1 MKRFMLVLAASVLV
15 TACGGGGGGGRVI
28 ESMTPTTP
36 TTPPPPPPPPRKP
49 SDPPRRLIVPPA
61 GPKEPPPIPTDAIG
75 NLLQSGPQFGSVAQ
89 NFYTAGLAPVRDVST
104 SFNGDRFT
112 INVTRQNG
120 SAFNVDTDR
129 DLVFHLSA
137 YTPSQNSITNRPAVE
152 GIIVAESAGRYTAG
166 AAFIEWDNT
175 DFTNYLA
182 AGYWLHVD
190 TNTQAAEMG
199 AFIDGTDFDMAA
211 SIPSLGTAT
220 YTGRTGGVYV
230 AQGGS
235 DAEVMGAIEEG
246 EYTSDLS
253 LTANFQTMT
262 IGGQADNVDLY
273 NVNLVLPDGTTFFDP
288 AAEATTYR
296 VDFAPSP
303 IMSNGTF
310 TGNDITVTSQDY
322 NVDTTTGT
330 WGGQFSNVND
340 GDGNPRAVAGTNA
353 VYFNTTGGSEA
364 IFTGAFYGA
373 TGPFE

>member
-1 MKRFMLVLAASVLV
+1 MKHVLIVLAACAALIL
-15 TACGGGGGGGRVI
+15 TACGGGGGGGRSVMTPMTPI
-28 ESMTPTTP
+28 EPMTPT
-36 TTPPPPPPPPRKP
+36 PPQ
-49 SDPPRRLIVPPA
+49 DVGPA
-61 GPKEPPPIPTDAIG
+61 GAFDEAVDRTEGAPAIPTDAIG
-75 NLLQSGPQFGSVAQ
+75 TLLPSGPQFGSVAQ
-89 NFYTAGLAPVRDVST
+89 NFYTPGLAPVRDVAT

-112 INVTRQNG
+112 VNVTRQNG
-120 SAFNVDTDR
+120 SSFNLDTDR
-129 DLVFHLSA
+129 DAVFDVA
-137 YTPSQNSITNRPAVE
+137 VYTPTENTITNRPAVE
-152 GIIVAESAGRYTAG
+152 GYVVGGSGGTYTAAG
-166 AAFIEWDNT
+166 AFIEWDNA

-220 YTGRTGGVYV
+220 YTGRTGGVYL

-246 EYTSDLS
+246 EYTSNLH
-253 LTANFQTMT
+253 LTANFQNMT
-262 IGGQADNVDLY
+262 IGGEADNVTLY
-273 NVNLVLPDGTTFFDP
+273 NVSVVLPNGNVLFYPEADP
-288 AAEATTYR
+288 TTYR
-296 VDFAPSP
+296 VNYAPAP
-303 IMSNGTF
+303 IGSTGRF
-310 TGNDITVTSQDY
+310 TGNDVTVTSQDY
-322 NVDTTTGT
+322 NVDTTSGT

-364 IFTGAFYGA
+364 VFTGAFYGA